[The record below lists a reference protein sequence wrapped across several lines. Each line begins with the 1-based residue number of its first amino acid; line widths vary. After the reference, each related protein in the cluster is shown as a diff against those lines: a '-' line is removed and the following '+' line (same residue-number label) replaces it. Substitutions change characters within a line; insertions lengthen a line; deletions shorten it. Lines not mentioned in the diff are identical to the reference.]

1 MLTPLRYP
9 GSKTDFAATIYQIIE
24 RAGLA
29 GKHFF
34 EPYAGSAAIALALV
48 DSGIVS
54 SATLVERDP
63 LIYSF
68 WYSLFNHTDDLLYE
82 FQALPITLETWHR
95 LRPLLAIDQVDPKR
109 VVELGVAGLFFN
121 RANFSGVM
129 SAGPIGGLGQKSEYK
144 IDCRTNK
151 DDLIA
156 RILAIAFLADRFTV
170 EFGDAVELMNR
181 YRNRKNAL
189 FYIDPPYFEKGES
202 LYRYYYRHADHKKL
216 ANTLKGAKFSWI
228 LSYDHHHVI
237 EFLYSDFEVQKHL
250 FRYSVHSPKKHDEL
264 LISNIDLP
272 KRW

>member
-9 GSKTDFAATIYQIIE
+9 GSKTDFAETIHKVIQHADLTD
-24 RAGLA
+24 R
-29 GKHFF
+29 HFF
-34 EPYAGSAAIALALV
+34 EPYAGSAAVSLALV
-48 DSGIVS
+48 DSGTVR

-68 WYSLFNHTDDLLYE
+68 WYSLFNHPDDLICE
-82 FQALPITLETWHR
+82 FQALPINLETWHR
-95 LRPLLAIDQVDPKR
+95 LRPLLRIDEIDPKR

-129 SAGPIGGLGQKSEYK
+129 NAGPIGGLGQKSEYK

-151 DDLIA
+151 DDLIG
-156 RILAIAFLADRFTV
+156 RMLAIASMADRFTV
-170 EFGDAVELMNR
+170 EFGDALEFIGR
-181 YRNRKNAL
+181 FKNRKNAL
-189 FYIDPPYFEKGES
+189 FYVDPPYFEKGES
-202 LYRYYYRHADHKKL
+202 LYRYFYRHADHKKL
-216 ANTLKGAKFSWI
+216 ANMLKKSKFSWI